1 MKKSVIAVA
10 LALVAMAALM
20 TACKKDDGFDEK
32 PVPDTTVEYSTDEN
46 GETYVTN
53 VNGEKIPVTT
63 DKNGYAELYSDL
75 VTKTAEQVSR
85 EQESIEAEKTTAAP
99 ATEPVTS
106 PETTKKSEQQTNK
119 VVVGKDDVN
128 DGSHDAV
135 IDWR

>member
-75 VTKTAEQVSR
+75 VTKTAEQVSK

-99 ATEPVTS
+99 VTEPVTS